1 MEDLYFCCVTRDTVV
16 KIDSSKI
23 VYFESDGNYTTIMTV
38 NMYKTLVGISLGN
51 IMYELQRQLGTQA
64 RYFVRV
70 GKRHVVNRH
79 YFHSMNVL
87 KQQLVLSDSDRF
99 VLSLSISK
107 EALKKFKSDYFDE
120 RIRGE

>member
-1 MEDLYFCCVTRDTVV
+1 MDDLFFLCVTRDTVIN
-16 KIDSSKI
+16 IDSTKI

-38 NMYKTLVGISLGN
+38 NMYKTMVGINLGN
-51 IMYELQRQLGTQA
+51 VVEELQRQLGNHS

-70 GKRHVVNRH
+70 GKRHIVNRH

-99 VLSLSISK
+99 SLTLSISR
-107 EALKKFKSDYFDE
+107 EALKKFKSDYFDVKK
-120 RIRGE
+120 RK

>member
-1 MEDLYFCCVTRDTVV
+1 MDDLFFLCVTRDTVIN
-16 KIDSSKI
+16 IDSTKI

-38 NMYKTLVGISLGN
+38 NMYKTMVGINLGN
-51 IMYELQRQLGTQA
+51 VVEELQRQLGNHA

-70 GKRHVVNRH
+70 GKRHIVNRH

-99 VLSLSISK
+99 SLTLSISR
-107 EALKKFKSDYFDE
+107 EALKKFKSDYFDVKRRE
-120 RIRGE
+120 